1 MLSKYELFCRI
12 LELGSFTRAADQLN
26 YSQSAVSQTIKALE
40 KELGT
45 ILLDRSKEG
54 LSLTSDGARY
64 YPYFKAIY
72 ASEKALSQKH
82 KEMQGLED
90 VVIQIGTFTSVS
102 RNLLIPLMREFKVL
116 HPQVQYNLKQ
126 GDYTNIPVWIK
137 DETVDFGFINS
148 NNAPPLE
155 FKALYKDDL
164 VAVLPSQHPLTR
176 KKTVTLQDLAAYPF
190 ILLDEGLDNVTLAA
204 FARQG
209 LAPSLAYKVY
219 DDYTILEMV
228 RQGFGVSALYEK
240 MLAGLVH
247 HTITRPIAEEP
258 QRTISLAWKNWETMS
273 YASRRFAEF
282 IIKNT
287 PGNP

>member
-12 LELGSFTRAADQLN
+12 LELGSFTKAAAELN
-26 YSQSAVSQTIKALE
+26 YSQSAVSQTVKALE

-45 ILLDRSKEG
+45 TLLDRSKEG
-54 LSLTSDGARY
+54 LSLTSDGTQY
-64 YPYFKAIY
+64 YPYFKAIS

-102 RNLLIPLMREFKVL
+102 RNLLIPLMREFKAL

>member
-45 ILLDRSKEG
+45 TLLDRSKEG

-72 ASEKALSQKH
+72 ASEKALNQKH

-126 GDYTNIPVWIK
+126 GDYTNIPAWIE
-137 DETVDFGFINS
+137 DEAVDFGFINS
-148 NNAPPLE
+148 NNAPQLE
-155 FKALYKDDL
+155 FKSLYKDNL
-164 VAVLPSQHPLTR
+164 LAVLPSQHPLTK
-176 KKTVTLQDLAAYPF
+176 KKTVSLCDLAAYPF

-204 FARQG
+204 FAKQG
-209 LAPSLAYKVY
+209 LTPNLAYKVY

-287 PGNP
+287 TGA

>member
-54 LSLTSDGARY
+54 LSLTSDGTQY
-64 YPYFKAIY
+64 YPYFKAIS

-102 RNLLIPLMREFKVL
+102 RNLLIPLMREFKAL